1 MNWMEKTLALL
12 VVAALPAQDMV
23 TDARAEA
30 PAFPAN
36 PAFAAALFTP
46 FDFEQDSQEDRY
58 YERGTSAL
66 QENRWDRAVEAFSE
80 AVKLGGRRVD
90 GALYWKAYAQNKQGQ
105 RAEAL
110 TTLGQ
115 LMKDFPGSRWLNE
128 AKVLEIE
135 IRQASGQSVA
145 PERESDEELKLVA
158 INALLN
164 TDAERA
170 VPMLEK
176 LLQGNQSPKLK
187 ERALF
192 VLTQSNSPRARE
204 VVAQFARGSSN
215 PDLQMKALNYL
226 GIYGNK
232 ENRQLLAEI
241 YASSSDREVKRRIL
255 HSFMVSRDRERL
267 LAAAKGEAS
276 PELRAEA
283 IHLLGVMGARTEL
296 SELYQ
301 AESSVEVKEKIL
313 HAMFISGN
321 AERLIEVARSEKEPK
336 LRLRAIHSLGIMGQP
351 RTGDTLVSL
360 YDAEK
365 DTAVRK
371 AVIQGLFIQGNAS
384 GLISLAKKET
394 DMELKKEIVGKLS
407 LIKSK
412 EAVDYLMEILK

>member
-1 MNWMEKTLALL
+1 MNWMEKTLTLL
-12 VVAALPAQDMV
+12 VVAAFPAQDMV

-36 PAFAAALFTP
+36 PTFVAALFP
-46 FDFEQDSQEDRY
+46 LNLEQDSREDRY

-66 QENRWDRAVEAFSE
+66 NERRWDAAAEAFGE

-110 TTLGQ
+110 ATLGQ
-115 LMKDFPGSRWLNE
+115 LVKTVPGSRYLSD
-128 AKVLEIE
+128 AKALEVE
-135 IRQASGQSVA
+135 IRQASGQPVP
-145 PERESDEELKLVA
+145 PEAESDEELKLIA

-192 VLTQSNSPRARE
+192 VLAQSNSPRARE

-215 PDLQMKALNYL
+215 PDLQMKALSYL
-226 GIYGNK
+226 GIYGSK
-232 ENRQLLAEI
+232 ENRQLLADI

-255 HSFMVSRDRERL
+255 HSFMVSNDRERL

-283 IHLLGVMGARTEL
+283 IQQLGVMGARNEL
-296 SELYQ
+296 WELYQ
-301 AESSVEVKEKIL
+301 AESSLEVKEKIL
-313 HAMFISGN
+313 RSMFVGGN
-321 AERLIEVARSEKEPK
+321 AERLIEVARTEKEPK
-336 LRLRAIHSLGIMGQP
+336 LRLAAIHSLGIMGSR
-351 RTGDTLVSL
+351 RTGDALASL
-360 YDAEK
+360 YETENDVV
-365 DTAVRK
+365 VRK
-371 AVIQGLFIQGNAS
+371 AVIQGLFIQGNATA
-384 GLISLAKKET
+384 LIGLAKKET
-394 DMELKKEIVGKLS
+394 DLNLKKEIVGKLS
-407 LIKSK
+407 LMRSK

>member
-1 MNWMEKTLALL
+1 MNRMEKTLTVL
-12 VVAALPAQDMV
+12 VVAVLAAPDMAMN
-23 TDARAEA
+23 ARAETPPFTANTAVAGPPA
-30 PAFPAN
+30 PAY
-36 PAFAAALFTP
+36 
-46 FDFEQDSQEDRY
+46 FEQDSREDRY

-66 QENRWDRAVEAFSE
+66 NERRWDAAAEAFGE

-110 TTLGQ
+110 ATLGQ
-115 LMKDFPGSRWLNE
+115 LMKTFPSSRYLND
-128 AKVLEIE
+128 AKALEVE
-135 IRQASGQSVA
+135 IRQASGQPVA
-145 PERESDEELKLVA
+145 PEAESDEELKLIA

-215 PDLQMKALNYL
+215 PDLQMKALSYL

-241 YASSSDREVKRRIL
+241 YASSSDTEIKRRIL
-255 HSFMVSRDRERL
+255 QSFMVSNDRERL

-283 IHLLGVMGARTEL
+283 IQQLGVMGARNEL
-296 SELYQ
+296 WELYQ
-301 AESSVEVKEKIL
+301 AESSLEVKEKIL
-313 HAMFISGN
+313 HAMFIGGN
-321 AERLIEVARSEKEPK
+321 AERLIEVARTEKEPK
-336 LRLRAIHSLGIMGQP
+336 LRLAAIRNLGIMGSR
-351 RTGDTLVSL
+351 RTADALASL
-360 YDAEK
+360 YETDA
-365 DTAVRK
+365 DVAVRK
-371 AVIQGLFIQGNAS
+371 AVIQGLFIQGNATA
-384 GLISLAKKET
+384 LIALAKKET
-394 DMELKKEIVGKLS
+394 DMNLKKEIVGKLS
-407 LIKSK
+407 VMKSK

>member
-1 MNWMEKTLALL
+1 MEKTLTLL
-12 VVAALPAQDMV
+12 VVAAFPAWDMA
-23 TDARAEA
+23 TNARAEGLA
-30 PAFPAN
+30 LPAN
-36 PAFAAALFTP
+36 PALAAAISTP
-46 FDFEQDSQEDRY
+46 LNFEQDAREDRY

-66 QENRWDRAVEAFSE
+66 NESRWDRAVEAFSE

-115 LMKDFPGSRWLNE
+115 LAKTFPDSRWLNE
-128 AKVLEIE
+128 AKVLEVE
-135 IRQASGQSVA
+135 IRQASGQTVA
-145 PERESDEELKLVA
+145 PESESDEELKLIA

-192 VLTQSNSPRARE
+192 VLTQSKSPRARE

-226 GIYGNK
+226 GIYGDK

-283 IHLLGVMGARTEL
+283 IQQLGVMGARTEL
-296 SELYQ
+296 ADLYQ
-301 AESSVEVKEKIL
+301 TETSIEVKEKIL
-313 HAMFISGN
+313 HSMFISGN
-321 AERLIEVARSEKEPK
+321 AERLIELARNEKEPR
-336 LRLRAIHSLGIMGQP
+336 LRLAAIRSLGIMGSP
-351 RTGDTLVSL
+351 RTGEALVSL
-360 YDAEK
+360 FVAEK
-365 DTAVRK
+365 DVSLRK
-371 AVIQGLFIQGNAS
+371 AVIEGLFIQGNAS
-384 GLISLAKKET
+384 ALIALAKKET
-394 DMELKKEIVGKLS
+394 DMELKKAIVGKLS
-407 LIKSK
+407 LMKSK
-412 EAVDYLMEILK
+412 EAVDYLMELLKQ